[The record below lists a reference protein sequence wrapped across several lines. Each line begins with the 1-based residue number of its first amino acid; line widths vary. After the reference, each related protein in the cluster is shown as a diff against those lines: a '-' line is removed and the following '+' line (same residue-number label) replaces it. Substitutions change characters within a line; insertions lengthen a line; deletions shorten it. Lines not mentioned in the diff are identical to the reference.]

1 MFGILEKNFKDKEL
15 LLILDRIKD
24 LIGFQTFLA
33 KVKYLEQLGEAD

>member
-24 LIGFQTFLA
+24 LIAFQTFLT
-33 KVKYLEQLGEAD
+33 KVDYL